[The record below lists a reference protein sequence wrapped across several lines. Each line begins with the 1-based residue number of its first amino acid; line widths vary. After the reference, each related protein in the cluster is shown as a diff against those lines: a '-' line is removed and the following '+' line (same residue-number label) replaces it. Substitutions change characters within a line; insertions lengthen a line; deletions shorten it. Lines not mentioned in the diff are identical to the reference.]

1 MSAADAL
8 SHPRTARGAVRASAR
23 LLGSEMR
30 LILGRRRNRAGVL
43 VLAAVPILIAVA
55 IRISGP
61 GDSGEGPTLI
71 SAVTSNGIFVALTAM
86 SVEMALFL
94 PLAVAVL
101 SGDTIAGEANL
112 GTLRYLL
119 TVPVD
124 RTRLLLVKYVS
135 LVIGALIGVAVVAGT
150 GLVVGGALL
159 GLGPT
164 TLLSG
169 NQISLADALVRLAVA
184 VLYLTAGLA
193 GLAAVGLFV
202 STLTEQPIAAMIA
215 TTVVATA
222 MWILDAIPQ
231 LDWLGPWLLVHRW
244 SAFADADLV
253 IEDDPYC
260 DKDDDGEPTGIALPY
275 VVTLIKGT
283 NTILSIRRNWRED
296 DKLKLKRMHFVHYQY
311 IPGFGAYGFGLF
323 HLIWRIRKECNVS
336 HATVGR
342 CRHSQ
347 QSPPG
352 DLNHADFRIKGD
364 DTPIAPG
371 EWRDVDVASG
381 NIRDSILPLPYKDAR
396 VFDADFNR
404 LHPDSGEYNR
414 WPAHGT
420 LPRPATISGWLLI
433 NPWSETSTQQ
443 G

>member
-1 MSAADAL
+1 V
-8 SHPRTARGAVRASAR
+8 PASAR

-169 NQISLADALVRLAVA
+169 TQVGLADALGRLAIV
-184 VLYLTAGLA
+184 VLYLSA
-193 GLAAVGLFV
+193 GLAALAAIGLFI
-202 STLTEQPIAAMIA
+202 STLTEQPIAA
-215 TTVVATA
+215 TVAMTRGLWVPLGTLAAAELAIGRFGDETPLLKSGLLIVAFVLSLFLFERT
-222 MWILDAIPQ
+222 LPVR
-231 LDWLGPWLLVHRW
+231 WL
-244 SAFADADLV
+244 ADL
-253 IEDDPYC
+253 
-260 DKDDDGEPTGIALPY
+260 
-275 VVTLIKGT
+275 
-283 NTILSIRRNWRED
+283 R
-296 DKLKLKRMHFVHYQY
+296 
-311 IPGFGAYGFGLF
+311 
-323 HLIWRIRKECNVS
+323 
-336 HATVGR
+336 
-342 CRHSQ
+342 SQ
-347 QSPPG
+347 
-352 DLNHADFRIKGD
+352 DL
-364 DTPIAPG
+364 
-371 EWRDVDVASG
+371 
-381 NIRDSILPLPYKDAR
+381 
-396 VFDADFNR
+396 
-404 LHPDSGEYNR
+404 
-414 WPAHGT
+414 
-420 LPRPATISGWLLI
+420 
-433 NPWSETSTQQ
+433 
-443 G
+443 

>member
-1 MSAADAL
+1 MSAADTRPA
-8 SHPRTARGAVRASAR
+8 PRVARPAAAASAR

-55 IRISGP
+55 IRVSGP
-61 GDSGEGPTLI
+61 GDAGEGPTLI

-101 SGDTIAGEANL
+101 AGDTIAGEANL

-135 LVIGALIGVAVVAGT
+135 LVIGALIGVVVVAGT

-169 NQISLADALVRLAVA
+169 NQVSLADALLRLTVA
-184 VLYLTAGLA
+184 VLYLTAGLS

-244 SAFADADLV
+244 SAFADAFRDPIFWDTMRTGLAVDL
-253 IEDDPYC
+253 
-260 DKDDDGEPTGIALPY
+260 AY
-275 VVTLIKGT
+275 VVVFLA
-283 NTILSIRRNWRED
+283 LAWAR
-296 DKLKLKRMHFVHYQY
+296 FAQ
-311 IPGFGAYGFGLF
+311 
-323 HLIWRIRKECNVS
+323 
-336 HATVGR
+336 
-342 CRHSQ
+342 
-347 QSPPG
+347 
-352 DLNHADFRIKGD
+352 
-364 DTPIAPG
+364 
-371 EWRDVDVASG
+371 
-381 NIRDSILPLPYKDAR
+381 KD
-396 VFDADFNR
+396 
-404 LHPDSGEYNR
+404 
-414 WPAHGT
+414 
-420 LPRPATISGWLLI
+420 I
-433 NPWSETSTQQ
+433 TS
-443 G
+443 

>member
-1 MSAADAL
+1 MSAVDTRHA
-8 SHPRTARGAVRASAR
+8 PRVARPAAAASAR

-43 VLAAVPILIAVA
+43 VLAAVPILVAVA
-55 IRISGP
+55 IRVSGP
-61 GDSGEGPTLI
+61 GDAGEGPTLV

-124 RTRLLLVKYVS
+124 RTRLLLVKYAS
-135 LVIGALIGVAVVAGT
+135 LVIGALIGVVVVAGT

-169 NQISLADALVRLAVA
+169 NQVSLADALVRLTVA

-244 SAFADADLV
+244 SAFADAFRDPIFWDTMRTGLAVDL
-253 IEDDPYC
+253 
-260 DKDDDGEPTGIALPY
+260 AY
-275 VVTLIKGT
+275 VVVFLA
-283 NTILSIRRNWRED
+283 LAWAR
-296 DKLKLKRMHFVHYQY
+296 FAQ
-311 IPGFGAYGFGLF
+311 
-323 HLIWRIRKECNVS
+323 
-336 HATVGR
+336 
-342 CRHSQ
+342 
-347 QSPPG
+347 
-352 DLNHADFRIKGD
+352 
-364 DTPIAPG
+364 
-371 EWRDVDVASG
+371 
-381 NIRDSILPLPYKDAR
+381 KD
-396 VFDADFNR
+396 
-404 LHPDSGEYNR
+404 
-414 WPAHGT
+414 
-420 LPRPATISGWLLI
+420 I
-433 NPWSETSTQQ
+433 TS
-443 G
+443 

>member
-1 MSAADAL
+1 MSAVDTRHA
-8 SHPRTARGAVRASAR
+8 PRVARPAAAASAR

-43 VLAAVPILIAVA
+43 VLAAVPILVAVA
-55 IRISGP
+55 IRVSGP
-61 GDSGEGPTLI
+61 GDAGEGPTLV

-101 SGDTIAGEANL
+101 AGDTIAGEANL

-124 RTRLLLVKYVS
+124 RTRLLLVKYAS
-135 LVIGALIGVAVVAGT
+135 LVIGALIGVVVVAGT

-169 NQISLADALVRLAVA
+169 NQVSLADALVRLTVA

-244 SAFADADLV
+244 SAFADAFRDPIFWDTMRTGLAVDL
-253 IEDDPYC
+253 
-260 DKDDDGEPTGIALPY
+260 AY
-275 VVTLIKGT
+275 VVVFLA
-283 NTILSIRRNWRED
+283 LAWAR
-296 DKLKLKRMHFVHYQY
+296 FAQ
-311 IPGFGAYGFGLF
+311 
-323 HLIWRIRKECNVS
+323 
-336 HATVGR
+336 
-342 CRHSQ
+342 
-347 QSPPG
+347 
-352 DLNHADFRIKGD
+352 
-364 DTPIAPG
+364 
-371 EWRDVDVASG
+371 
-381 NIRDSILPLPYKDAR
+381 KD
-396 VFDADFNR
+396 
-404 LHPDSGEYNR
+404 
-414 WPAHGT
+414 
-420 LPRPATISGWLLI
+420 I
-433 NPWSETSTQQ
+433 TS
-443 G
+443 

>member
-1 MSAADAL
+1 
-8 SHPRTARGAVRASAR
+8 
-23 LLGSEMR
+23 MR

-55 IRISGP
+55 IRVSGP
-61 GDSGEGPTLI
+61 GDAGEGPTLI

-101 SGDTIAGEANL
+101 AGDTIAGEANL

-135 LVIGALIGVAVVAGT
+135 LVIGALIGVVVVAGT

-169 NQISLADALVRLAVA
+169 NQVSLADALLRLTVA
-184 VLYLTAGLA
+184 VLYLTAGLS

-244 SAFADADLV
+244 SAFADAFRDPVFWDTMRTGLAVDL
-253 IEDDPYC
+253 
-260 DKDDDGEPTGIALPY
+260 AY
-275 VVTLIKGT
+275 VVVFLA
-283 NTILSIRRNWRED
+283 LAWAR
-296 DKLKLKRMHFVHYQY
+296 FAQ
-311 IPGFGAYGFGLF
+311 
-323 HLIWRIRKECNVS
+323 
-336 HATVGR
+336 
-342 CRHSQ
+342 
-347 QSPPG
+347 
-352 DLNHADFRIKGD
+352 
-364 DTPIAPG
+364 
-371 EWRDVDVASG
+371 
-381 NIRDSILPLPYKDAR
+381 KD
-396 VFDADFNR
+396 
-404 LHPDSGEYNR
+404 
-414 WPAHGT
+414 
-420 LPRPATISGWLLI
+420 I
-433 NPWSETSTQQ
+433 TS
-443 G
+443 

>member
-1 MSAADAL
+1 MSAADTRPA
-8 SHPRTARGAVRASAR
+8 PRAARPAVAASAR
-23 LLGSEMR
+23 LLGSEMH

-55 IRISGP
+55 IRVSGP
-61 GDSGEGPTLI
+61 GDGGEGPTLI

-135 LVIGALIGVAVVAGT
+135 LVIGALIGVVVVAGT

-244 SAFADADLV
+244 SAFADAFRDPIFWDTMRTGLAVDL
-253 IEDDPYC
+253 
-260 DKDDDGEPTGIALPY
+260 AY
-275 VVTLIKGT
+275 VVIFLA
-283 NTILSIRRNWRED
+283 LAWAR
-296 DKLKLKRMHFVHYQY
+296 FAQ
-311 IPGFGAYGFGLF
+311 
-323 HLIWRIRKECNVS
+323 
-336 HATVGR
+336 
-342 CRHSQ
+342 
-347 QSPPG
+347 
-352 DLNHADFRIKGD
+352 
-364 DTPIAPG
+364 
-371 EWRDVDVASG
+371 
-381 NIRDSILPLPYKDAR
+381 KD
-396 VFDADFNR
+396 
-404 LHPDSGEYNR
+404 
-414 WPAHGT
+414 
-420 LPRPATISGWLLI
+420 I
-433 NPWSETSTQQ
+433 TS
-443 G
+443 